1 MVLRAKPGGRKRA
14 EPRGSEGPRRGRS
27 ERPAETRWAP
37 PSDHAHRSQGI
48 TRTAKPA
55 AGRQMSRRW
64 TFSPRTRAELHTP
77 TKWRKTR
84 NAPRAPAVPFASST
98 AAQARSC
105 HQSPQPVH
113 HHQRCAPFSAARG
126 SPMRFRRCG
135 SASEAWKA
143 KASRTSRERR
153 PTEGPQRTSGGDALG
168 SPERP
173 RQFTRSAWVPASQRC
188 PELRGSPR
196 SSTSWHRGC

>member
-1 MVLRAKPGGRKRA
+1 MPSVTTAR
-14 EPRGSEGPRRGRS
+14 
-27 ERPAETRWAP
+27 AP
-37 PSDHAHRSQGI
+37 PSALRTFQRSEGEPDAVPTVWFCERSLEGESEQNLKRAKAHGG
-48 TRTAKPA
+48 A
-55 AGRQMSRRW
+55 AANVRRK
-64 TFSPRTRAELHTP
+64 RIGL
-77 TKWRKTR
+77 
-84 NAPRAPAVPFASST
+84 PRATTPIGHRAKS
-98 AAQARSC
+98 AA
-105 HQSPQPVH
+105 PPY
-113 HHQRCAPFSAARG
+113 SAARG

-153 PTEGPQRTSGGDALG
+153 PMEGPQRTSGGDALG